1 MTSHENPNY
10 VTWIAQLAQ
19 ADDSQLP
26 HVLSPEA
33 YQYVVDTL
41 LHKRFE
47 YDYTDETEEAL
58 CQRLPELVG
67 QPRISTTYIDPRYL
81 DFLNDPANARYLNDN
96 SEYLKVRDYLVWKMD
111 SLDPLTSTEQQLVA
125 KMPELD
131 GERIMTFAVT
141 PTFLHEMAER
151 PEQLTEEQARC
162 LSLYLDAK
170 VMDRLPLT
178 DDEETLFDLLARD
191 DESMLPPGEDPLDE
205 ELAAM
210 EYGYD
215 IYDYA
220 ALMRRL
226 VNLPPDTIPE
236 LAHLPQ
242 IPPLNKREIRV
253 IRRHWR
259 AYSASTSA
267 MTMYSMTRSGK
278 PTWMANNAIAM
289 LFVRDRPMLSNRSPL
304 LSPWPPFG
312 GNGGLFKDM
321 KDGMQ

>member
-10 VTWIAQLAQ
+10 ATWIAQLAQ
-19 ADDSQLP
+19 TDDDRLS
-26 HVLSPEA
+26 HVLPPEA
-33 YQYVVDTL
+33 YQYVVNTL

-111 SLDPLTSTEQQLVA
+111 NLDPLTSTEQQLVA

-141 PTFLHEMAER
+141 PAFLHEMAER
-151 PEQLTEEQARC
+151 PEQLTEEQTRC

-178 DDEETLFDLLARD
+178 DDEETLFNLLARD
-191 DESMLPPGEDPLDE
+191 DESMLPPGEDPLDA

-226 VNLPPDTIPE
+226 NDLPDVMPPVDPV
-236 LAHLPQ
+236 LDGLPQ
-242 IPPLNKREIRV
+242 MRPLNKREIRV
-253 IRRHWR
+253 IRHAWGFDP
-259 AYSASTSA
+259 ADSA
-267 MTMYSMTRSGK
+267 MLAAVLGDYHRHDDVLDDTVRQTYLDGKQRYRNAFRERS
-278 PTWMANNAIAM
+278 ADAE
-289 LFVRDRPMLSNRSPL
+289 
-304 LSPWPPFG
+304 
-312 GNGGLFKDM
+312 
-321 KDGMQ
+321 

>member
-1 MTSHENPNY
+1 M
-10 VTWIAQLAQ
+10 
-19 ADDSQLP
+19 
-26 HVLSPEA
+26 
-33 YQYVVDTL
+33 
-41 LHKRFE
+41 
-47 YDYTDETEEAL
+47 
-58 CQRLPELVG
+58 
-67 QPRISTTYIDPRYL
+67 
-81 DFLNDPANARYLNDN
+81 DN
-96 SEYLKVRDYLVWKMD
+96 
-111 SLDPLTSTEQQLVA
+111 LDPLTSTEQQLVA

-151 PEQLTEEQARC
+151 PEQLTEEQTRC

-178 DDEETLFDLLARD
+178 DDEETLFNLLARD
-191 DESMLPPGEDPLDE
+191 DESMLPPGEYPLDA

-226 VNLPPDTIPE
+226 NDLPDVMPPVDPV
-236 LAHLPQ
+236 LDGLPQ
-242 IPPLNKREIRV
+242 MRPLNKREIRV
-253 IRRHWR
+253 IRHAWGFDP
-259 AYSASTSA
+259 ADPA
-267 MTMYSMTRSGK
+267 MTRSGK

>member
-1 MTSHENPNY
+1 MTSHENTNY
-10 VTWIAQLAQ
+10 AIWIAQLAQ
-19 ADDSQLP
+19 TDDDRLS
-26 HVLSPEA
+26 HVLPPEA
-33 YQYVVDTL
+33 YQYVVNTL
-41 LHKRFE
+41 LNKRFE

-111 SLDPLTSTEQQLVA
+111 NLDPLTSTEQQLVA

-141 PTFLHEMAER
+141 PAFLHEMAER
-151 PEQLTEEQARC
+151 PEQLTEEQTRC

-178 DDEETLFDLLARD
+178 DDEETLFNLLARD
-191 DESMLPPGEDPLDE
+191 DESMLPPGEDPLDA

-226 VNLPPDTIPE
+226 NDLPDVMPPVDPV
-236 LAHLPQ
+236 LDGLPQ
-242 IPPLNKREIRV
+242 MRPLNKREIRV
-253 IRRHWR
+253 IRHAWGFDP
-259 AYSASTSA
+259 AD
-267 MTMYSMTRSGK
+267 
-278 PTWMANNAIAM
+278 PAM
-289 LFVRDRPMLSNRSPL
+289 LAAVLGDYHRHDDVLDDTVRQTYLDGKQRYRNAFRERSA
-304 LSPWPPFG
+304 
-312 GNGGLFKDM
+312 DAE
-321 KDGMQ
+321 